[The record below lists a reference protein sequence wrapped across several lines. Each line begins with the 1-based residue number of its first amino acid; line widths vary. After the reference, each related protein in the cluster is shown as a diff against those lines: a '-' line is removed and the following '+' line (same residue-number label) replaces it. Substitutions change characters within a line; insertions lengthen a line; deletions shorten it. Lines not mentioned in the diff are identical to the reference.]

1 MGAYGRAVA
10 PLLWYDPLEVGQ
22 ERGRSPRKEGGMAG
36 AGYVAGSGPWPW
48 AETLELW
55 GPGKGVG
62 LWSVCSGAAYPG
74 TALC

>member
-1 MGAYGRAVA
+1 
-10 PLLWYDPLEVGQ
+10 
-22 ERGRSPRKEGGMAG
+22 MAG